1 MRLCDYSASKL
12 KRVLKRKKLICFGSG
27 DRFSWIFEAFTDM
40 KFEEYIDYIVDN
52 DCRKWGTTRKINGK
66 EVSVC
71 NPKILKTVNWTES
84 IVMITALRVNEI
96 FAQIQTLSGNP
107 NVDCIRN
114 ITYRYEAGK
123 WMERLLRRLP
133 LTDSIVFQG
142 EGDTCDNA
150 KAFADYLLS
159 NGKKHRIYWL
169 CDHPEKF
176 KETKKVKYIFRRGNL
191 RKISYTQLW
200 KCLSAMTRS
209 KYLIFENQFTKKM
222 RDDQITVYLNH
233 GSPPLKSVKG
243 KINLPSTLNY
253 AVCPSENCADI
264 LAQQYSINKERLIY
278 CGSPRTDILFTKKID
293 FRLLSFMN
301 KDCFEHIILW
311 VPTFRQH
318 RANGRVDSAMTYE
331 YGVPIM
337 HSAEDWTDIA
347 DELKKRNILLIYKPH
362 LLQKTENL
370 HIPDTMNIR
379 FITSEQLD
387 EIGSDVYQLMKI
399 CDAMITDYST
409 IAFDFMLLNR
419 MIGYTID
426 DMDKYQIGFSVNNP
440 LDYMPGNK
448 IVTKQD
454 FIHFLTDVSNR
465 NDRYY
470 EERQKV
476 NKWVHGN
483 QMSGNYSGRLA
494 EILGL

>member
-1 MRLCDYSASKL
+1 
-12 KRVLKRKKLICFGSG
+12 
-27 DRFSWIFEAFTDM
+27 
-40 KFEEYIDYIVDN
+40 
-52 DCRKWGTTRKINGK
+52 
-66 EVSVC
+66 
-71 NPKILKTVNWTES
+71 
-84 IVMITALRVNEI
+84 
-96 FAQIQTLSGNP
+96 
-107 NVDCIRN
+107 
-114 ITYRYEAGK
+114 
-123 WMERLLRRLP
+123 
-133 LTDSIVFQG
+133 
-142 EGDTCDNA
+142 
-150 KAFADYLLS
+150 
-159 NGKKHRIYWL
+159 
-169 CDHPEKF
+169 
-176 KETKKVKYIFRRGNL
+176 
-191 RKISYTQLW
+191 
-200 KCLSAMTRS
+200 
-209 KYLIFENQFTKKM
+209 
-222 RDDQITVYLNH
+222 
-233 GSPPLKSVKG
+233 
-243 KINLPSTLNY
+243 
-253 AVCPSENCADI
+253 
-264 LAQQYSINKERLIY
+264 
-278 CGSPRTDILFTKKID
+278 
-293 FRLLSFMN
+293 MN